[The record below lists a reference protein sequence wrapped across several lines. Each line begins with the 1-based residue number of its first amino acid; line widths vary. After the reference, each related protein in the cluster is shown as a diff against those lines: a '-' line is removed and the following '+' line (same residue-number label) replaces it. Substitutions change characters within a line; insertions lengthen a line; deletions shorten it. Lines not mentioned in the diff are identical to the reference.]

1 MRNHS
6 SPHHSVCLKWISFS
20 PGLIPITSCYGT
32 PVSMNPGR
40 DLHGQ
45 TEESLIWV
53 NNHIS
58 ASIQS
63 HLKSLQTTKH
73 YEINCK
79 KLVKPIIFITSAFL
93 VTSQHSFLPTKEI
106 NTNSCP
112 CADSAQL
119 IFLMAVGKAE
129 KRRKRLYTVT
139 VDHHRRASH
148 KYALSTVEITVT
160 PYSSI
165 IFYYWSQKQK
175 PTDVLGRC

>member
-32 PVSMNPGR
+32 PVSMKPGR

-93 VTSQHSFLPTKEI
+93 VSSQHSFLPTKEI

-119 IFLMAVGKAE
+119 TSSSWQWGKLKKEENASTPLQWIIIGE
-129 KRRKRLYTVT
+129 PVT
-139 VDHHRRASH
+139 NTH
-148 KYALSTVEITVT
+148 
-160 PYSSI
+160 
-165 IFYYWSQKQK
+165 
-175 PTDVLGRC
+175 